1 MTLPRRRNDEALDWL
16 QKLVVFITTR
26 NTQFHWV
33 AGGSLTL
40 PYILSMK
47 QSEKPRFVR
56 HRETKG
62 DFVSSFFH
70 FHALPIWYFSC
81 IIWVLHE

>member
-1 MTLPRRRNDEALDWL
+1 MTPPQPYGMIEVLSVAQGNIL
-16 QKLVVFITTR
+16 QLTKQRGYCNLV
-26 NTQFHWV
+26 
-33 AGGSLTL
+33 GGVMTP
-40 PYILSMK
+40 PYK
-47 QSEKPRFVR
+47 HV
-56 HRETKG
+56 HNRETKG